1 MRQLAEEGRA
11 AREAAAA
18 RKTTADIPAGGYGA
32 EGNVEEM
39 LEGLRK
45 ARALMEASPIIWAH
59 SGNVVMN
66 STDCEHGVPP
76 DERCV
81 ICDAGQP

>member
-18 RKTTADIPAGGYGA
+18 RKTTADIPAAEYFAGGYGA
-32 EGNVEEM
+32 EANVEEM
-39 LEGLRK
+39 LEGL
-45 ARALMEASPIIWAH
+45 WTH
-59 SGNVVMN
+59 CGNVVMN

-76 DERCV
+76 VERCV

>member
-18 RKTTADIPAGGYGA
+18 RKTTADIPAAEYFAGGYGA
-32 EGNVEEM
+32 E
-39 LEGLRK
+39 
-45 ARALMEASPIIWAH
+45 A
-59 SGNVVMN
+59 NVVMN